1 MIVAP
6 LWLDKKINVGNL
18 ARTCEAVGADLVVPA
33 RFRREATNGNTC
45 KYPPLYLE
53 SYDVQRWVEAKAHS
67 SWFLIAIETDGIPI
81 SYFKPR
87 DDIVLLLGAEGQGI
101 PKWALELCDD
111 VATLPQ
117 QGQAPCINVAVA
129 GSIAAYHFSG
139 LLHGTAV

>member
-53 SYDVQRWVEAKAHS
+53 SHDVQRWIEAKAHS
-67 SWFLIAIETDGIPI
+67 SQFLIAIETDGKPI
-81 SYFKPR
+81 FHFRPA
-87 DDIVLLLGAEGQGI
+87 DNVILLLGAEGQGV
-101 PKWALELCDD
+101 PQWALELCDD

-129 GSIAAYHFSG
+129 GSIAAYYFSG
-139 LLHGTAV
+139 FLHVS